1 MPVTSFEAEALF
13 TIRIIKHHNLN
24 PDRHFSNTYELRA
37 TAGGDEGDLLDAG
50 LRLVEFERAMSVT
63 TTVFDRLL
71 ISTWGEDSVPYDPA
85 VFISSSLTVNG
96 TRTIGGDV
104 QPLTTVLSIARVCA
118 TGRFGHLFLRNA
130 LLESD
135 TQSPAGKAVLVDRP
149 TTQGQLDL
157 AITTSDISDYLGMA
171 PTGSMGMVLVSA
183 DGSSVRAVVGL
194 GVVGVTQMPVDHAW
208 YNRSS
213 SVAP

>member
-24 PDRHFSNTYELRA
+24 PERHFANTYEFRA
-37 TAGGDEGDLLDAG
+37 VAGGDEGDLLDVGSRMVA
-50 LRLVEFERAMSVT
+50 FERAMSVT

-71 ISTWGEDSVPYDPA
+71 ISTWSPDSVPYDPA
-85 VFISSSLTVNG
+85 AFISSALTVSG
-96 TRTIGGDV
+96 TRVIGGDV

-135 TQSPAGKAVLVDRP
+135 TQAPAGKAVLVDRP
-149 TTQGQLDL
+149 TTQAQLDS
-157 AITTSDISDYLGMA
+157 AITTSDIGDYLGLA
-171 PTGSMGMVLVSA
+171 PSGSMGMVLVNA
-183 DGSSVRAVVGL
+183 DGDQVRPVIGL
-194 GVVGVTQMPVDHAW
+194 SVVGVTQMPVDHAW

-213 SVAP
+213 ITVP